1 MAPCSALRLEDT
13 HKGYRPL
20 EDQFQVAP
28 AEKLVQTTDPYILN
42 EEIVTSKQ
50 SSMSS
55 LLHGESCHMF
65 VLLDMSILP

>member
-28 AEKLVQTTDPYILN
+28 AEKLVKTTDPCILN
-42 EEIVTSKQ
+42 EEEDRGLQTIFYVK
-50 SSMSS
+50 
-55 LLHGESCHMF
+55 LF
-65 VLLDMSILP
+65 PRRVLSHVFPP